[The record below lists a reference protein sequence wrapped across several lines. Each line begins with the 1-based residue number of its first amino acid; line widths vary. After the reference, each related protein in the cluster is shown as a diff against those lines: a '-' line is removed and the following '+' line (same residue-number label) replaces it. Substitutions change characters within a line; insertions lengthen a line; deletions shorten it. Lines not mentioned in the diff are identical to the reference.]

1 MDSDMGKPILG
12 LAATGGDGT
21 PVQAMAAIL
30 KELAE
35 RLDAPNSFGKGQIVA
50 WKPGLKNRMFP
61 EYG

>member
-35 RLDAPNSFGKGQIVA
+35 RLDTPNSFGKGQIVA
-50 WKPGLKNRMFP
+50 
-61 EYG
+61 